1 MSELTTSNNEVKSVT
16 ENALQLNTPRSN
28 NAELSVISTVPLKKS
43 ASIKFARKTGG
54 IFNNHIRNIRSISSL
69 NQQALQNTK
78 MRPKTI
84 STINDKIV
92 STRQNSD
99 RKLFTNSLA
108 KCNSSV
114 SLCSTPSFLHKPG
127 TIPSYLKGDNKSSI
141 ESEFLAKFRK
151 FKSERKKLHEQQ
163 VYFKKEYNELKRL
176 KQKLISLGGKELKLD
191 EIHFID
197 LDADGSRD
205 SKLPLKCEGTSIELA
220 KNDVDLS
227 LMNDIEAQI
236 CKIREGDLALR
247 SRFINASSDILE
259 NLNRIQDDD
268 IRRSCLQSF
277 KYFEEHCEKL
287 KNVENETKELLSQNL
302 IRLKRDFID
311 AATETSMSKIVNDQR
326 SKMLE
331 YQIDN
336 NQLKKQVDD
345 LGKKLKLSEQQIK
358 TQETLRRELEM
369 NKELT
374 NKQIEENL
382 SEIEKLK
389 TKCRTSKLV
398 EEKFKKD
405 IENLRSDVSCY
416 ESEAVKQTAEV
427 HHYRNQLTGS
437 DQKYIDLTEKLRMY
451 EKKCANLENQL
462 EVASNE
468 TMNENLRLSKQ
479 IEELQCNLHQRNNK
493 VTSLQHMF
501 KLRDVENV
509 NKEFNDAM
517 DGMKQL
523 RGSSCD
529 SYKLDFLKDELTY
542 TSLQLTNSEETFASL
557 QKLLVIRDN
566 LLSTMRNEQE
576 YQ

>member
-1 MSELTTSNNEVKSVT
+1 MSELTASSNEVKSIT
-16 ENALQLNTPRSN
+16 ENSLQLNTPRSN

-43 ASIKFARKTGG
+43 TSIKLARKTGG

-69 NQQALQNTK
+69 NQQALQSTK

-84 STINDKIV
+84 STINDKIL

-99 RKLFTNSLA
+99 RKLFTNSLS

-141 ESEFLAKFRK
+141 ESEFSAKFRK

-163 VYFKKEYNELKRL
+163 VYFKKEYNELQRL
-176 KQKLISLGGKELKLD
+176 KQKLINLGGKELKLD

-197 LDADGSRD
+197 LDADGSREC
-205 SKLPLKCEGTSIELA
+205 KLPLKCEGTSIELA
-220 KNDVDLS
+220 KKDIDLS

-247 SRFINASSDILE
+247 SRFITASSDILE
-259 NLNRIQDDD
+259 NLNRIQDDE
-268 IRRSCLQSF
+268 IRRNCLQSF
-277 KYFEEHCEKL
+277 KYFEEHCEKF

-358 TQETLRRELEM
+358 TQETLRRELEV

-398 EEKFKKD
+398 EDKLKKD

-427 HHYRNQLTGS
+427 HHYKNQLTGS

-451 EKKCANLENQL
+451 ERKCENLENQL
-462 EVASNE
+462 EIASNE
-468 TMNENLRLSKQ
+468 TMNENERLSKQ
-479 IEELQCNLHQRNNK
+479 IEELQCNLLQRNNK

-501 KLRDVENV
+501 KLQDVENV

-517 DGMKQL
+517 DGIKQL

-542 TSLQLTNSEETFASL
+542 TSLQLTNSEETFTSL

-566 LLSTMRNEQE
+566 LLSIMRNEHE
-576 YQ
+576 